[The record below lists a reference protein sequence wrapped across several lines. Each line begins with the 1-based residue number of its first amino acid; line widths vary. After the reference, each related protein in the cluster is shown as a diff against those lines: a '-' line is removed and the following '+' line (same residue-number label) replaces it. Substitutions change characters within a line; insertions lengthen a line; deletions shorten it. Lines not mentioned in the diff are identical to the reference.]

1 MPLESAVLKPAP
13 HADDNVHWLRKTDDW
28 KHSTGLLGSPNRC
41 AIARLA
47 AEIFFPQRPA
57 LGLDSRNYSLAVIDK
72 IVSANAD
79 HKSGA
84 KAKRALWKQAEIKV
98 SEPEIMDLTG
108 MIGKELHEHLTEQS
122 EAHANEKLQP
132 EFPEPPN
139 LVAVAPDG
147 GRIMTRAVGGRG
159 IHEQA
164 WKETK
169 NACLLTMSSKPSAE
183 DPHPEL
189 PACFAS
195 RKYVEKLV
203 REVHAAAIGQTRK
216 RAENANNVEEN
227 RDQPNEPS
235 EGKESDIPQ
244 ASKRPNWRPQRLVR
258 TCVSSMASSDDFGP
272 LVAGE
277 AQRRGFFRAAR
288 RAFLGDGQAWNW
300 TMHETHFS
308 DFTPITDFVH
318 PLGYLYDAAKVLSP
332 ADPWPTFLHAAT
344 ACWQGR
350 VKEFLK
356 ELQEWQASHLI
367 PPDEKLSDDDPR
379 SVIQRVATYLDHN
392 QDRMDYP
399 RYRREGLPISTA
411 MIESLIKEI
420 NYRVKGTEK
429 FWNRPEGAE
438 HILQV
443 VAASLSD
450 DDRLSQWILNRPGS
464 CFHRPST
471 QKKHQLATA
480 A

>member
-1 MPLESAVLKPAP
+1 M
-13 HADDNVHWLRKTDDW
+13 
-28 KHSTGLLGSPNRC
+28 
-41 AIARLA
+41 
-47 AEIFFPQRPA
+47 
-57 LGLDSRNYSLAVIDK
+57 GLDSRNYSPAVIDK

-84 KAKRALWKQAEIKV
+84 KAKRALWKQAEIAV
-98 SEPEIMDLTG
+98 SEPEIMDLTR
-108 MIGKELHEHLTEQS
+108 MIGEELHEQLIEQS
-122 EAHANEKLQP
+122 EAHGNETLEPQ
-132 EFPEPPN
+132 FPESPN

-147 GRIMTRAVGGRG
+147 GRIMTRAVAGRG
-159 IHEQA
+159 IHQQA

-169 NACLLTMSSKPSAE
+169 NACLLTMSSTISPE

-203 REVHAAAIGQTRK
+203 QEIHAATTGEARK
-216 RAENANNVEEN
+216 CAENAGNGEGNGEP
-227 RDQPNEPS
+227 QNEPS
-235 EGKESDIPQ
+235 ECE
-244 ASKRPNWRPQRLVR
+244 ASGTPNSAMRPNWRPQRLVR
-258 TCVSSMASSDDFGP
+258 TCVSSMASSEDFGP

-277 AQRRGFFRAAR
+277 AHRRGFFQAAR
-288 RAFLGDGQAWNW
+288 RSFLGDGQAWNW
-300 TMHETHFS
+300 TIHETYFS

-332 ADPWPTFLHAAT
+332 NDPWPTFLHAAT

-356 ELQEWQASHLI
+356 ELQHWQASHPI
-367 PPDEKLSDDDPR
+367 QPDEKLTDDDPR
-379 SVIQRVATYLDHN
+379 SVIHRTATYLDHN

-438 HILQV
+438 RILQV

-464 CFHRPST
+464 YFHRPST